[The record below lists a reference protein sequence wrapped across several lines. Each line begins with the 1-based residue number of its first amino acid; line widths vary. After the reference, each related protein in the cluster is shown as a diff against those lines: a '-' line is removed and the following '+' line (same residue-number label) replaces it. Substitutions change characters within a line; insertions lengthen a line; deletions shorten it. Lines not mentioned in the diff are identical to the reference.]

1 MNTRIVIS
9 LAFALALLL
18 GASAS
23 IVDLAMLYTGAAT
36 PAPLSAAVAAFGAAS
51 SFVLMLFALSDGLA
65 QALSGTG
72 WASAAAGKPSV
83 LSGVPAHRYPMRG

>member
-23 IVDLAMLYTGAAT
+23 IVDLTMIYTDAAT
-36 PAPLSAAVAAFGAAS
+36 PAPLGAAVAVFGAVS
-51 SFVLMLFALSDGLA
+51 SFVLMLFALSDGLK
-65 QALSGTG
+65 QALSGTA
-72 WASAAAGKPSV
+72 WESAAAGRPSV
-83 LSGVPAHRYPMRG
+83 LSAVPVHRYPMRG